1 MLQDTAEQFAAEP
14 FQARSIQKLLS
25 IVSLHDALYNFHFD
39 STKTKNKNPKQT
51 KKTPPKPKSKSKN
64 KGWKFEKDTTPQNL
78 QCIPGTEYIV
88 QWEDSEAQRLETE
101 YKFSLSL
108 QYISQFYLLLLQTEK
123 FIS

>member
-39 STKTKNKNPKQT
+39 STKTKKNKN
-51 KKTPPKPKSKSKN
+51 KKKNPHKPKSKSKN

-108 QYISQFYLLLLQTEK
+108 QYISQFYLLLLQT
-123 FIS
+123 